1 MQLMKQPSTSRRL
14 SLAMAMTK
22 SQMLTKIAE
31 KADIKRKT
39 AAKIFE
45 FIVEE
50 ANKKAMNN
58 ANPVGWFEIYVQNL
72 RRAKKFYESVFHVK
86 LKRLNIPT
94 IEIWSFPS
102 ELNRWG
108 AGGAIIKM
116 DGYRSGGNSTI
127 VYFSCDNCSTVERRV
142 VKFGGSIEK
151 KKFSIGE
158 YGFISFVVD
167 TEGNMFG
174 LHSLK

>member
-1 MQLMKQPSTSRRL
+1 MAR
-14 SLAMAMTK
+14 AMTK
-22 SQMLTKIAE
+22 SQLLTKIAE
-31 KADIKRKT
+31 KADITRKS
-39 AAKIFE
+39 AAEIFE

-50 ANKKAMNN
+50 ANKKALKKT
-58 ANPVGWFEIYVQNL
+58 NPVGWFEIYVQNL
-72 RRAKKFYESVFHVK
+72 RRAKKFYESVFQVK
-86 LKRLNIPT
+86 LKRLNNPT
-94 IEIWSFPS
+94 VEIWGFPS

-116 DGYRSGGNSTI
+116 EGYPSGGNSTI
-127 VYFSCDNCSTVERRV
+127 VYFSCENCSTVEKRV
-142 VKFGGSIEK
+142 VKYGGSIEK

-167 TEGNMFG
+167 TEGNTFG